1 LIVSRDRFDSA
12 EFEESHSMMT
22 KVAIQSHLREFILQ
36 QFPAARSRA
45 IADNDSLLEAGII
58 DSLGVLEVVTMIE
71 QDFGV
76 MLDDE
81 ELMSDH
87 FESIARLAALVHDK
101 LAAERV
107 S

>member
-1 LIVSRDRFDSA
+1 MTRD
-12 EFEESHSMMT
+12 
-22 KVAIQSHLREFILQ
+22 AIQTHVRQFILQ
-36 QFPAARSRA
+36 QFPAARRHA
-45 IADNDSLLEAGII
+45 LADDDSLLEAGIV

-76 MLDDE
+76 ALDDE

-101 LAAERV
+101 LSVEKV